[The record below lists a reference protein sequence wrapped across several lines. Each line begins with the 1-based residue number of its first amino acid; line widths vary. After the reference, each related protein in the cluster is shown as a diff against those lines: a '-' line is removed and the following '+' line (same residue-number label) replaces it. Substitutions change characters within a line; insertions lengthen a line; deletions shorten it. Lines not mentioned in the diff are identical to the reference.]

1 MKVNFQQEDF
11 NAKFNND
18 TALDADLETVQQMDV
33 GFRNESDFAVNIN
46 AGEDF
51 ICVMG
56 GEITTSDYSGSYSV
70 TPSNERQSLPTADKT
85 LARNIVVEPIPSNY
99 GLITWNGSTITVS

>member
-11 NAKFNND
+11 DTKFNND

-33 GFRNESDFAVNIN
+33 EFTNESDFAVNIN

-51 ICVMG
+51 ICDFG
-56 GEITTSDYSGSYSV
+56 GEIATSDYSGAYTV
-70 TPSNERQSLPTADKT
+70 TPSNERQTLPKSD
-85 LARNIVVEPIPSNY
+85 RSHVV
-99 GLITWNGSTITVS
+99 L

>member
-11 NAKFNND
+11 DTKFNND

-56 GEITTSDYSGSYSV
+56 GEVATSDYSGAYSV
-70 TPSNERQSLPTADKT
+70 TPSTEAQILPTADKT